1 MGRTKLKKGDTVEV
15 ITGNDKG
22 KQGEIAHVFPKT
34 DKVLI
39 NGVNTASKHQRATR
53 ANDQGGIIEKD
64 LPLHVSNVMY
74 VHKGQKVRLGYKT
87 LDDGTKVRIARPS
100 GEEI

>member
-15 ITGNDKG
+15 ITGKDKG

-64 LPLHVSNVMY
+64 LPIHVSNVMY
-74 VHKGQKVRLGYKT
+74 VHKGQTVRLGYKT

>member
-15 ITGNDKG
+15 ITGKDKG

-64 LPLHVSNVMY
+64 LPIHVSNVMF
-74 VHKGQKVRLGYKT
+74 VHKGQTVRIGYKT
-87 LDDGTKVRIARPS
+87 RDDGTKVRIARPS